1 MDNVH
6 EKLRS
11 SYTSH
16 CTGVIISRIMRW
28 ARNVACMG
36 EMGNT
41 YSILVVKLENRR
53 SLGRARRRWKV
64 NI

>member
-1 MDNVH
+1 M
-6 EKLRS
+6 
-11 SYTSH
+11 
-16 CTGVIISRIMRW
+16 ISRIMRW
-28 ARNVACMG
+28 AKNVACMG